1 MGLLGLPLNVYHG
14 EALAKPTQRL
24 VFRRGFGVEGE
35 GSLAVMRTLTSLVL
49 ALVCA
54 PALASCSDDTPKAE
68 PVVTAQLPDNLC
80 DAVPSSVVERWRLVE
95 KDHATNES
103 EDRNEASCSM
113 TGEADGEPVTLG
125 VSLTAFGAADKDAAR
140 QLMTADLEQRCDA
153 LEESGTGAFEDEDSR
168 CSSET
173 PGRPAAQ
180 RGQVTEYSLAIP
192 AHGVVSV
199 TMQHRGRGGCC
210 WRPT

>member
-1 MGLLGLPLNVYHG
+1 
-14 EALAKPTQRL
+14 
-24 VFRRGFGVEGE
+24 
-35 GSLAVMRTLTSLVL
+35 MRTLTSLVL

-95 KDHATNES
+95 KDHDTNES

-140 QLMTADLEQRCDA
+140 RLMTADLE
-153 LEESGTGAFEDEDSR
+153 
-168 CSSET
+168 
-173 PGRPAAQ
+173 PAVRRARGERDRGVRR
-180 RGQVTEYSLAIP
+180 RGQPLLQRDARSSGRTARSGDGVLAGNP
-192 AHGVVSV
+192 GARRRVGDDAASRSEVDAVGGRRDRRLRHSRQHGPRRDLS
-199 TMQHRGRGGCC
+199 
-210 WRPT
+210 